1 VQFMIY
7 GHNSIKNMLCVNINI
22 NINISIVVVVVVV
35 VVVIMYF
42 KYALC
47 LIKDPD
53 IVGLA
58 LFIRIRNLF
67 ILYNISL

>member
-1 VQFMIY
+1 LLYV
-7 GHNSIKNMLCVNINI
+7 
-22 NINISIVVVVVVV
+22 
-35 VVVIMYF
+35 MYV

>member
-1 VQFMIY
+1 
-7 GHNSIKNMLCVNINI
+7 
-22 NINISIVVVVVVV
+22 
-35 VVVIMYF
+35 MYV

-53 IVGLA
+53 IAGLA

-67 ILYNISL
+67 ILYISLIFL